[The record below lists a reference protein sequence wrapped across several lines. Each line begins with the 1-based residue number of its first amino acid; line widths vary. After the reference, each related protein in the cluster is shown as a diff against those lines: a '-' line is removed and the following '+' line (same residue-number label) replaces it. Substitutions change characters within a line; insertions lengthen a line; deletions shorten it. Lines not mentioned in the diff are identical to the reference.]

1 MTSLR
6 YYTRALLLIML
17 NCCMQGAYG
26 QTPGLTIE
34 FFSAEHGL
42 PHKQLYDITQDDQGY
57 MWIATHNGLARYD
70 GYTFSDFT
78 YRITG
83 DAQLKGL
90 PIYTVEKDK
99 SGNIWIGY
107 REGLAVMDPAT
118 GAVVHKDL
126 GRSEFAPEPVYQL
139 FFDGGDRVVLVLG
152 NGLVLC
158 FDANWIQQFSYR
170 FSIKAPDYEINLPYV
185 TQDKDHSLWL
195 ATYYNGI
202 DHIDSHGRFIEHFR
216 PPEDEH
222 APVTLH
228 KITTADDIEYQFP
241 LGKRYV
247 DTMQHKNASLYPY
260 VESIT
265 SAYRC
270 PTEVLDLNGNTW
282 EVGED
287 SITMHDP
294 VTSRKLTF
302 SLPYKKEYQLDIPT
316 QTFYISKDNTL
327 WATNR
332 KGLFKINYKRSI
344 FTNYLNQDQQFPSD
358 QGISMRGIVEDEEGI
373 IWAGMY
379 PFYPKGSQQ
388 LCNLIQINPRT
399 HETMPVFLKNEDGSP
414 FYPGAAP
421 QYKMI
426 VKGHEL
432 WATSGTS
439 YLSRIDMQTR
449 KVDKYSMSKPGLGIT
464 TGMYYINDSTIF
476 FSTPAAI
483 ARLNPM
489 LSDSAQAT
497 FIFKTGSRENF
508 EGVNN
513 FFDAGND
520 LIWVAANTGLFL
532 MDHAGEIVKTYSDTR
547 NSRIMLPA
555 LDINYVYPEAADKIW
570 LGTRHGLIQLDTLHH
585 RCRLFTTKDG
595 LPNNNIVGI
604 LPDEFG
610 YLWLSTD
617 NGLCRFHPAD
627 NSFIS
632 YYVQDELPHNE
643 FNRLAALRAS
653 DGRLYF
659 GGLNGLTAFY
669 PKDVDTSLNHLQ
681 PILISYSMFRGD
693 KDSIYTYDGSLV
705 NQNPIVFT
713 HKDQLFNFRFMLPAY
728 REPGKNRFLYKLQG
742 WDKEW
747 QNSGQSNVISYS
759 YLPPGEYELRVKGAP
774 SGDTWSRREY
784 RLQIIVLQAWY
795 KTWWSITLAAMALGG
810 IFYAM
815 YRYRLNQV
823 LHVQQ
828 IRNKIS
834 ADLHDELGSVL
845 TQISLQSD
853 MVSRD
858 IYTEE
863 EKQQEL
869 QKIRNTSRE
878 AILAMSDIVWSV
890 SAGHDKA
897 SSLIDRMKDHADL
910 MLQPMDI
917 VPEFIISGIREDR
930 VIDNQLR
937 QELFLIFKEAIH
949 NIVKHSSPTY
959 VKIDMHNENGM
970 FELKVKNDINT
981 PRERQA
987 IGGQGLK
994 NMERRAE
1001 AIGGVLEIE
1010 AGENSYT
1017 VILKRKEI

>member
-1 MTSLR
+1 MTSIR
-6 YYTRALLLIML
+6 NYTQALLLFLL
-17 NCCMQGAYG
+17 NSGMQGAYG

-70 GYTFSDFT
+70 GYTFTDFT

-107 REGLAVMDPAT
+107 KGGLAIMDPST
-118 GAVVHKDL
+118 GSVMHKDF
-126 GRSEFAPEPVYQL
+126 GRPEYAREPVYQL
-139 FFDGGDRVVLVLG
+139 FFDDGNRVVVVLG
-152 NGLVLC
+152 NGFVLC
-158 FDANWIQQFSYR
+158 FDANWTLQFSYR
-170 FSIKAPDYEINLPYV
+170 FSIRAPDYEINLPYV

-195 ATYYNGI
+195 TTYYNGI
-202 DHIDSHGRFIEHFR
+202 DHIDPQGRFIEHFR

-222 APVTLH
+222 APVILR
-228 KITTADDIEYQFP
+228 KITTTDHIDYQFP

-247 DTMQHKNASLYPY
+247 DTMQHKNAAMYPY
-260 VESIT
+260 VEFIT

-270 PTEVLDLNGNTW
+270 PAEVLDLNGNTW
-282 EVGED
+282 EIGED

-294 VTSRKLTF
+294 VTARKLTF

-316 QTFYISKDNTL
+316 QTLYLSRDNTL

-358 QGISMRGIVEDEEGI
+358 QGISMRGIVEDEKGI
-373 IWAGMY
+373 IWAGTY
-379 PFYPKGSQQ
+379 PFYPQGSQQ

-399 HETMPVFLKNEDGSP
+399 HEATPVFLKNEDGSI

-426 VKGHEL
+426 VNGHEL
-432 WATSGTS
+432 WATSGTNYIS
-439 YLSRIDMQTR
+439 QVDMQTLR
-449 KVDKYSMSKPGLGIT
+449 VVKYSTSKAGLGIT
-464 TGMYYINDSTIF
+464 TGLYFVNDSTLF
-476 FSTPAAI
+476 FSSPEAM
-483 ARLNPM
+483 ARFNPRH
-489 LSDSAQAT
+489 SDSART
-497 FIFKTGSRENF
+497 SLIYKSENRENI

-513 FFDAGND
+513 FFKADD
-520 LIWVAANTGLFL
+520 QHIWVAANTGLYL
-532 MDHAGEIVKTYSDTR
+532 MDHAGNIMRAFSDAK
-547 NSRIMLPA
+547 NSRIILPA

-570 LGTRHGLIQLDTLHH
+570 LGTRHGLIHLDTLHQ

-617 NGLCRFHPAD
+617 NGLCRFHPAE

-643 FNRLAALRAS
+643 FNRLASLKAS

-681 PILISYSMFRGD
+681 PILISYSMFRSD
-693 KDSIYTYDGSLV
+693 RDSVYTYDGSLAHLH
-705 NQNPIVFT
+705 PIVFT

-747 QNSGQSNVISYS
+747 QNSGQTNVISYS
-759 YLPPGEYELRVKGAP
+759 YLPPGEYELLVKGAP
-774 SGDTWSRREY
+774 SGDTWSRHEY
-784 RLQIIVLQAWY
+784 RLQIVVRQAWY
-795 KTWWSITLAAMALGG
+795 KTWWSISLAILALGG
-810 IFYAM
+810 IFYTM
-815 YRYRLNQV
+815 YRYRLKQIM
-823 LHVQQ
+823 HVQQ

-858 IYTEE
+858 IYSEE

-869 QKIRNTSRE
+869 QNIRNTSRE

-910 MLQPMDI
+910 MLQPLDI
-917 VPEFIISGIREDR
+917 VPEFIITGIREDR

-949 NIVKHSSPTY
+949 NIVKHASPTY
-959 VKIDMHNENGM
+959 VKIEMRNQDGE
-970 FELKVKNDINT
+970 FEFKVKNDINT
-981 PRERQA
+981 PREKQSV
-987 IGGQGLK
+987 GGHGLK
-994 NMERRAE
+994 NMKQRAE
-1001 AIGGVLEIE
+1001 AIGAVLEIE
-1010 AGENSYT
+1010 SGDNLFT
-1017 VILKRKEI
+1017 VVLKRKEI

>member
-1 MTSLR
+1 
-6 YYTRALLLIML
+6 
-17 NCCMQGAYG
+17 MQGTYG
-26 QTPGLTIE
+26 QTPGLTVE

-42 PHKQLYDITQDDQGY
+42 PHKHVLDITQDDQGY
-57 MWIATHNGLARYD
+57 MWIATYNGLARYD
-70 GYTFSDFT
+70 GYTFTDFT

-83 DAQLKGL
+83 GAQLKGL
-90 PIYTVEKDK
+90 PIYSVEKDK

-107 REGLAVMDPAT
+107 KGGLAVMDPET
-118 GAVVHKDL
+118 GTVVHKDL
-126 GRSEFAPEPVYQL
+126 GRPEYNGQLVYQVFL
-139 FFDGGDRVVLVLG
+139 DDGGRVVLVLG
-152 NGLVLC
+152 NGFVLC
-158 FDANWIQQFSYR
+158 YDANWKLQFSYL
-170 FSIKAPDYEINLPYV
+170 FSIRSPDYEINLPSII
-185 TQDKDHSLWL
+185 QDKDHSFWL
-195 ATYYNGI
+195 STYYNGI
-202 DHIDSHGRFIEHFR
+202 DHVDPQGRFIEHFR
-216 PPEDEH
+216 PPEDQH

-228 KITTADDIEYQFP
+228 EITKAGIIGYHFP

-247 DTMQHKNASLYPY
+247 DTMQHKNAALNPF
-260 VESIT
+260 VERICS
-265 SAYRC
+265 SYRS
-270 PTEVLDLNGNTW
+270 PSRVFDLNGNTW
-282 EVGED
+282 EIGPD
-287 SITMHDP
+287 SITVRDP
-294 VTSRKLTF
+294 VTPRNITF
-302 SLPYKKEYQLDIPT
+302 SLPYTKEYQLDIPT
-316 QTFYISKDNTL
+316 QTIYLSRDNTL

-344 FTNYLNQDQQFPSD
+344 FTNYLNRDRHLPSD
-358 QGISMRGIVEDEEGI
+358 EVISMRSMVEDGEGL
-373 IWAGMY
+373 IWAGAY
-379 PFYPKGSQQ
+379 PFIPEGSNQRT
-388 LCNLIQINPRT
+388 NLIQIHPRT
-399 HETMPVFLKNEDGSP
+399 HEIIPVNLTNEDGTA
-414 FYPGAAP
+414 FYLGASS

-426 VKGHEL
+426 LVGREL
-432 WATSGTS
+432 WTTSGTN
-439 YLSRIDMQTR
+439 YVSRIDMQTH
-449 KVDKYSMSKPGLGIT
+449 KVVKYTMSNPRLGIT
-464 TGMYYINDSTIF
+464 TGMYYINDSTLF

-489 LSDSAQAT
+489 RADSAQTT
-497 FIFKTGSRENF
+497 FIYKNGSGDHF

-532 MDHAGEIVKTYSDTR
+532 LDHAGHIVKTYSDTR
-547 NSRIMLPA
+547 NSKIMLPA
-555 LDINYVYPEAADKIW
+555 LDINYVFPEAADKTW
-570 LGTRHGLIQLDTLHH
+570 LGTRHGLIELDTLHQ
-585 RCRLFTTKDG
+585 RCRLFTTRDG

-604 LPDEFG
+604 LPDGFG

-617 NGLCRFHPAD
+617 NGLCRFHPAE
-627 NSFIS
+627 NSFMS

-643 FNRLAALRAS
+643 FNRMASLKAS

-659 GGLNGLTAFY
+659 GGLNGVTAFY
-669 PKDVDTSLNHLQ
+669 PGDVDTSLNHLQ
-681 PILISYSMFRGD
+681 PILISYSVFRGE

-713 HKDQLFNFRFMLPAY
+713 HKDQLFNFNFMLPAY
-728 REPGKNRFLYKLQG
+728 REPEKNRFLYKLQG

-747 QNSGQSNVISYS
+747 QNSGQSNVISFS
-759 YLPPGEYELRVKGAP
+759 YLPPGDYTLLVKGAA
-774 SGDTWSRREY
+774 SGDTWSHHEY
-784 RLQIIVLQAWY
+784 RLKIMVLQAWY
-795 KTWWSITLAAMALGG
+795 KTWWSITLAALALGG
-810 IFYAM
+810 VFYAM

-823 LHVQQ
+823 LHVQR

-869 QKIRNTSRE
+869 QNIRNTSRE

-910 MLQPMDI
+910 MLQPLDI
-917 VPEFIISGIREDR
+917 VPEFIITGIREDR

-949 NIVKHSSPTY
+949 NIVKHASPTY
-959 VKIDMHNENGM
+959 VKIDMHNADGE

-987 IGGQGLK
+987 VGGHGLK
-994 NMERRAE
+994 NMKQRAKT
-1001 AIGGVLEIE
+1001 IGATLEVE
-1010 AGENSYT
+1010 AGDNMYS
-1017 VILKRKEI
+1017 VILRRREM